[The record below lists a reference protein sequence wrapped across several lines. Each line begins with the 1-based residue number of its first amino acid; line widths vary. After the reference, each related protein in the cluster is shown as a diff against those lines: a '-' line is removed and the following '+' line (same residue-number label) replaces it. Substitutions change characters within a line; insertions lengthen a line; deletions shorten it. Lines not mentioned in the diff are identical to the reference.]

1 MKQSKINSTFN
12 IIIKKFF
19 SKSLVLAVLLIGGF
33 SCFQNFL
40 VSEEDLIQINFFAL
54 KIISIILID
63 S

>member
-1 MKQSKINSTFN
+1 MKQSKISSTFN

-19 SKSLVLAVLLIGGF
+19 SKSLIPAVPLIGGF

-40 VSEEDLIQINFFAL
+40 VCEEDLIQINFFAL